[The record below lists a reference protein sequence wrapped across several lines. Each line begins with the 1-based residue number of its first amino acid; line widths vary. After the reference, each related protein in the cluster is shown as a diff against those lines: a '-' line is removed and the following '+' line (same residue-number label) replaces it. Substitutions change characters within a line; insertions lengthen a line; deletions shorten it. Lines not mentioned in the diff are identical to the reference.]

1 MNILEFKD
9 EVLKLGINVSED
21 ILDKLERYYELLI
34 EWNEKI
40 NLTAITDKE
49 QVYLK
54 HFYDSL
60 TLSLAIDLNKVESL
74 CDLGTGAGFPG
85 IVLKIFYPNL
95 RLTLV
100 DSLNKRIK
108 FLEVLVNELKLE
120 NVSLVHA
127 RAEEY
132 GKSHRECFDVVT
144 ARALSSFPILLEY
157 GASILKVNGHLIAMR
172 GLNDSSSSTNALKV
186 LNLKINNVIEFD
198 LPKKNGHRTL
208 IDVQKIDNTPLKYPR
223 RYADIKKKSL

>member
-198 LPKKNGHRTL
+198 LPKENGHRTL
-208 IDVQKIDNTPLKYPR
+208 IDVQKIDKTSLKYPR

>member
-60 TLSLAIDLNKVESL
+60 TLSLAIDLNKVGSL

>member
-9 EVLKLGINVSED
+9 EILKLGINVSED

-100 DSLNKRIK
+100 DS
-108 FLEVLVNELKLE
+108 F
-120 NVSLVHA
+120 
-127 RAEEY
+127 
-132 GKSHRECFDVVT
+132 RECFDVVT

-198 LPKKNGHRTL
+198 LPKENGHRTL
-208 IDVQKIDNTPLKYPR
+208 IDVQKIDKTSLKYPR